1 MLYFLFV
8 AVCVTAFFFFLK
20 WKERDYGWRS
30 AAYYLSFVVFLL
42 FLFAVVLC
50 SCGMISVQLTAKSEV
65 AEMEQTYR
73 SLTTQLEEGFYTN
86 ENEVGRQA
94 FCAQVQEWNEDLA
107 RNKSLQRD
115 FWLGIFTPNI
125 YDQFQYI
132 PLTKASLGEQ
142 EAA

>member
-1 MLYFLFV
+1 MLYFLLV

-20 WKERDYGWRS
+20 WKERNYGWRID
-30 AAYYLSFVVFLL
+30 ACCLSLVVFLL
-42 FLFAVVLC
+42 FLFAVSFC
-50 SCGMISVQLTAKSEV
+50 SCGMIAGQLTAKSEV

>member
-1 MLYFLFV
+1 MLYFLLV

-73 SLTTQLEEGFYTN
+73 SLTTQLDEGFYTN

-107 RNKSLQRD
+107 RNKSLQTV
-115 FWLGIFTPNI
+115 F
-125 YDQFQYI
+125 
-132 PLTKASLGEQ
+132 
-142 EAA
+142 